1 MNIYIATHSEVKKA
15 FTSLKAACEY
25 LSVSYASASKG
36 KRAWLQ
42 KDRTIKSI
50 EEMELVRI
58 KRVRK

>member
-1 MNIYIATHSEVKKA
+1 MNIYVATHSEGKKS
-15 FTSLKAACEY
+15 FTKLKPACKY
-25 LSVSYASASKG
+25 LGVSYASAQKG